1 MEEYPSSNQ
10 ENPDAAKWQNL
21 GNETESIETNPEQFR
36 ETTKM
41 IEKLQEMGADKRIL
55 ENPAFQRSLSGLM
68 SEYGLKKSQ
77 KNSIESIET
86 DDGLRLTY
94 TGNHGASDEHDC
106 GKMNAIVDRKG
117 NIIIESAYADVRD
130 DISFNKD
137 AFPGYKGTSLID
149 NTIEVRELKNV
160 AETTEFCIDQDGS
173 SLSIDKQDIYESQHI
188 PKQKSLDGKEYG
200 IYFEEK
206 GRIKQ
211 IYDSNGFE
219 KYREE
224 YSYKPEEY
232 DGMDL
237 LSARIGLKSQY
248 DGLKPTNAS
257 FGKRMRSDFLDERVE
272 QTTYV
277 RKEDG
282 IEIND
287 YYKGKNIKIEKVFDE
302 KGQDINSNTVAQAIV
317 KAREEANNE

>member
-36 ETTKM
+36 EMTKM
-41 IEKLQEMGADKRIL
+41 IEKLQEMGADQRIID
-55 ENPAFQRSLSGLM
+55 NPAFQKSLSGLM

-106 GKMNAIVDRKG
+106 GRMNVSVDKKG
-117 NIIIESAYADVRD
+117 NIVIESAYADAKEKY
-130 DISFNKD
+130 SFKKD
-137 AFPGYKGTSLID
+137 AFPGYKGMSLIGD
-149 NTIEVRELKNV
+149 SIEVRKLENV
-160 AETTEFCIDQDGS
+160 AETTKFYINQDGS
-173 SLSIDKQDIYESQHI
+173 SLSIDKQHVYEDQYN
-188 PKQKSLDGKEYG
+188 PRLGSLDGKYYG
-200 IYFEEK
+200 MFFEQK
-206 GRIKQ
+206 RKTKQ

-219 KYREE
+219 EYREDII
-224 YSYKPEEY
+224 YKPKEFNETN
-232 DGMDL
+232 DI
-237 LSARIGLKSQY
+237 LSLRIGLESRY
-248 DGLKPTNAS
+248 DGLKPTKAGSILDSAS
-257 FGKRMRSDFLDERVE
+257 LDEKVE
-272 QTTYV
+272 HTTYI

-287 YYKGKNIKIEKVFDE
+287 YHNGKNIKIEKVYDD
-302 KGQDINSNTVAQAIV
+302 KGQDIYSNEVFHALIE
-317 KAREEANNE
+317 ARQEADNK